1 MVGDLK
7 NGQNLSI
14 GAGCDYKAI
23 VEHEILHALGFYH
36 EQSRMDRDDYVTIWW
51 DEILTG
57 WFGTSSQICK
67 VQTSQHLALLY
78 STGHCN
84 ESSQNL
90 KGFILR
96 HPDFQKLELYIN
108 I

>member
-14 GAGCDYKAI
+14 GSGCDHKAI

-51 DEILTG
+51 DEIISG
-57 WFGTSSQICK
+57 WLGTSSQIWK
-67 VQTSQHLALLY
+67 VQTAQHLTLL
-78 STGHCN
+78 
-84 ESSQNL
+84 
-90 KGFILR
+90 
-96 HPDFQKLELYIN
+96 
-108 I
+108 